1 MAVTEAPERPANRRK
16 AVRTLVANTA
26 VALLTAVTLVP
37 LIWMVTVSFMP
48 RGESSRF
55 PPPFWPSR
63 WSWENYHELLVR
75 RLIDGAWFDYRI
87 VPALWNSVA
96 IAAISTALGLLLTVP
111 AGYAFAKLR
120 FTGREWLLRVLIAAL
135 VVPGQ
140 VAMLPLFLMFRELG
154 LVNSYAGV
162 ILPSL
167 AGIFAILFVRQ
178 ACLRIPDEMIDA
190 ARMDGASEARIFVS
204 IVLPLLAPIT
214 VTLALFLFLG
224 SWNDFLWPLI
234 VLSDQHRYTLP
245 VAVAAIVR
253 EHAAD
258 GELMMAAAV
267 VTTLPVLALFVA
279 LQRYYMRGLL
289 GGSVKG

>member
-1 MAVTEAPERPANRRK
+1 MSARRRPPRLRAI
-16 AVRTLVANTA
+16 VANA
-26 VALLTAVTLVP
+26 GVALLTLVTLLP
-37 LIWMVTVSFMP
+37 LAWMVTVSFMP
-48 RGESSRF
+48 RGESGHA

-63 WSWENYHELLVR
+63 WSWENYYELLVR
-75 RLIDGAWFDYRI
+75 REIDGAWFDYRI
-87 VPALWNSVA
+87 VPALWNSIG
-96 IAAISTALGLLLTVP
+96 IAALATLFGLLLTVP

-120 FTGREWLLRVLIAAL
+120 FTGRERLLRWLIASL
-135 VVPGQ
+135 VIPGQ
-140 VAMLPLFLMFRELG
+140 VAMLPLFLLFKELG

-162 ILPSL
+162 ILPGL
-167 AGIFAILFVRQ
+167 AGIFAVLFVRQ
-178 ACLRIPDEMIDA
+178 AALGIPDEMLDA
-190 ARMDGASEARIFVS
+190 ARLDGASEARIFVR

-234 VLSDQHRYTLP
+234 VLTDQHKYTLP
-245 VAVAAIVR
+245 VAVAAIAR
-253 EHAAD
+253 EHSGD

-279 LQRYYMRGLL
+279 LQRYYLTGLL

>member
-1 MAVTEAPERPANRRK
+1 MALMKPRAILAN
-16 AVRTLVANTA
+16 VA
-26 VALLTAVTLVP
+26 VATLTALTIAP
-37 LIWMVTVSFMP
+37 LLYMVIVSFMP
-48 RGESSRF
+48 RGESSNL
-55 PPPFWPSR
+55 PTPLWPSH
-63 WSWENYHELLVR
+63 WSLENYHELLVR

-87 VPALWNSVA
+87 VPALFNSVA
-96 IAAISTALGLLLTVP
+96 IAAISTLLGLLLTVP

-120 FTGREWLLRVLIAAL
+120 FRGRERLLKILIASL

-140 VAMLPLFLMFRELG
+140 VAMLPLFLIFKQLG

-178 ACLRIPDEMIDA
+178 ATLAIPDEMIDA
-190 ARMDGASEARIFVS
+190 ARIDGASEARIFVT
-204 IVLPLLAPIT
+204 IVLPLLIPIV
-214 VTLALFLFLG
+214 VTLALFMFLG

-234 VLSDQHRYTLP
+234 VLADQHLYTLP
-245 VAVAAIVR
+245 VAVAAIAR
-253 EHAAD
+253 EHSAD

-267 VTTLPVLALFVA
+267 VTTMPVLLLFLA
-279 LQRYYMRGLL
+279 MQRYYLTGLL

>member
-1 MAVTEAPERPANRRK
+1 MN
-16 AVRTLVANTA
+16 A
-26 VALLTAVTLVP
+26 VAVLLTVATVAP
-37 LIWMVTVSFMP
+37 LLWMVLVSFMP
-48 RGESSRF
+48 RGASSAF
-55 PPPFWPSR
+55 PPPLWPVR
-63 WSWENYHELLVR
+63 WTWENYHELLAR
-75 RLIDGAWFDYRI
+75 REYDGVFFDYRI
-87 VPALWNSVA
+87 VPALLNSLFVA
-96 IAAISTALGLLLTVP
+96 GVSTLLGLLLTVP

-120 FTGREWLLRVLIAAL
+120 FRGRERLLQLLIASL

-140 VAMLPLFLMFRELG
+140 VAMLPLFLIFKELG

-178 ACLRIPDEMIDA
+178 ATLSIPDEMLDA
-190 ARMDGASEARIFVS
+190 ARLDGASEGRIFVS
-204 IVLPLLAPIT
+204 IVLPLLAPVT
-214 VTLALFLFLG
+214 VTLALFMFLG

-234 VLSDQHRYTLP
+234 VLADQHLYTLP
-245 VAVAAIVR
+245 VAVAAISR

-267 VTTLPVLALFVA
+267 VTTMPVLLLFLA
-279 LQRYYMRGLL
+279 LQRYYMTGLL

>member
-1 MAVTEAPERPANRRK
+1 MAVKWK
-16 AVRTLVANTA
+16 AVATNAAVAALTLVT
-26 VALLTAVTLVP
+26 VLP
-37 LIWMVTVSFMP
+37 LAWMVTVSFMP
-48 RGESSRF
+48 RGEANAF

-63 WSWENYHELLVR
+63 WSLENYHELLVR

-87 VPALWNSVA
+87 VPALWNSIMVA
-96 IAAISTALGLLLTVP
+96 SVSTMLGLLLTVP

-120 FTGREWLLRVLIAAL
+120 FRGRERLLQLLIASL

-140 VAMLPLFLMFRELG
+140 VAMLPLFLLFKELG

-178 ACLRIPDEMIDA
+178 ATLGIPDEMLDA
-190 ARMDGASEARIFVS
+190 ARLDGASEMRIFRS
-204 IVLPLLAPIT
+204 IVLPLLAPIV
-214 VTLALFLFLG
+214 VTLALFMFLG

-234 VLSDQHRYTLP
+234 VLADQHRYTLP
-245 VAVAAIVR
+245 VAIAAIGR

-267 VTTLPVLALFVA
+267 VTTMPVLLLFLC
-279 LQRYYMRGLL
+279 LQRYYIGGLL
-289 GGSVKG
+289 GGSIKG

>member
-1 MAVTEAPERPANRRK
+1 MALMKPRAILAN
-16 AVRTLVANTA
+16 VA
-26 VALLTAVTLVP
+26 VATLTALTIAP
-37 LIWMVTVSFMP
+37 LLYMVIVSFMP
-48 RGESSRF
+48 RGESSNL
-55 PPPFWPSR
+55 PTPLWPSH
-63 WSWENYHELLVR
+63 WSLENYHELLVR

-87 VPALWNSVA
+87 VPALFNSVA
-96 IAAISTALGLLLTVP
+96 IAAISTLLGLLLTVP

-120 FTGREWLLRVLIAAL
+120 FPGRDRLLKILIASL

-140 VAMLPLFLMFRELG
+140 VAMLPLFLIFQQLG

-178 ACLRIPDEMIDA
+178 ATLAIPDEMIDA
-190 ARMDGASEARIFVS
+190 ARIDGASEARIFVT
-204 IVLPLLAPIT
+204 IVLPLLTPIV
-214 VTLALFLFLG
+214 VTLALFMFLG

-234 VLSDQHRYTLP
+234 VLADQHLYTLP
-245 VAVAAIVR
+245 VAVAAIAR
-253 EHAAD
+253 EHSAD

-267 VTTLPVLALFVA
+267 VTTMPVLLLFLA
-279 LQRYYMRGLL
+279 MQRYYLTGLL

>member
-1 MAVTEAPERPANRRK
+1 
-16 AVRTLVANTA
+16 
-26 VALLTAVTLVP
+26 
-37 LIWMVTVSFMP
+37 MVVVSFMP
-48 RGESSRF
+48 RGESTTL
-55 PPPFWPSR
+55 PTPLWPSR
-63 WSWENYHELLVR
+63 WSLENYHELLVR
-75 RLIDGAWFDYRI
+75 RQFDGAWFDYRI
-87 VPALWNSVA
+87 VPALVNSIGVA
-96 IAAISTALGLLLTVP
+96 AVSTALGLLLTVP

-120 FTGREWLLRVLIAAL
+120 FRGRERGLQLLIASL

-140 VAMLPLFLMFRELG
+140 VAMLPLFLIFKELG

-178 ACLRIPDEMIDA
+178 ATLAIPDEMLDA
-190 ARMDGASEARIFVS
+190 ARIDGASEARIFRS
-204 IVLPLLAPIT
+204 IVLPLLTPIV

-234 VLSDQHRYTLP
+234 VLADQHLYTLP
-245 VAVAAIVR
+245 VAVAAIAR

-267 VTTLPVLALFVA
+267 VTTMPVLLLFLA
-279 LQRYYMRGLL
+279 LQRYYLTGLL
-289 GGSVKG
+289 GGSIKG

>member
-1 MAVTEAPERPANRRK
+1 MAVNRAGRWK
-16 AVRTLVANTA
+16 AVVTNAAVAMLTLVTI
-26 VALLTAVTLVP
+26 TPLV
-37 LIWMVTVSFMP
+37 WMVTVSFMP
-48 RGESSRF
+48 RGESNAF

-63 WSWENYHELLVR
+63 WSVENYHELLVR

-87 VPALWNSVA
+87 MPALWNSIWVA
-96 IAAISTALGLLLTVP
+96 SVSTLLGLLLTVP

-120 FTGREWLLRVLIAAL
+120 FRGRARLLQLLIASL

-140 VAMLPLFLMFRELG
+140 VAMLPLFLIFRELG

-178 ACLRIPDEMIDA
+178 ATLAIPDEMLDA
-190 ARMDGASEARIFVS
+190 ARLDGASEIRIFRS
-204 IVLPLLAPIT
+204 IVLPLLAPVT
-214 VTLALFLFLG
+214 VTLALFMFLG

-234 VLSDQHRYTLP
+234 VLADQHKYTLP
-245 VAVAAIVR
+245 VAIAAIGR

-267 VTTLPVLALFVA
+267 VTTMPVLLLFLC
-279 LQRYYMRGLL
+279 LQRYYIGGLL
-289 GGSVKG
+289 GGSIKG

>member
-1 MAVTEAPERPANRRK
+1 MALMKPRAI
-16 AVRTLVANTA
+16 LANTL
-26 VALLTAVTLVP
+26 VALLTALTIAP
-37 LIWMVTVSFMP
+37 LLYMVIVSFMP
-48 RGESSRF
+48 RGESSNL
-55 PPPFWPSR
+55 PTPLWPSH
-63 WSWENYHELLVR
+63 WSLENYHELLVR

-87 VPALWNSVA
+87 VPALFNSVA
-96 IAAISTALGLLLTVP
+96 IATISTLLGLLLTVP

-120 FTGREWLLRVLIAAL
+120 FRGRERLLKILIASL

-140 VAMLPLFLMFRELG
+140 VAMLPLFLIFKQLG

-178 ACLRIPDEMIDA
+178 ATLAIPDEMIDA
-190 ARMDGASEARIFVS
+190 ARIDGASEARIFVT
-204 IVLPLLAPIT
+204 IVLPLLTPIV
-214 VTLALFLFLG
+214 VTLALFMFLG

-234 VLSDQHRYTLP
+234 VLADQHLYTLP
-245 VAVAAIVR
+245 VAVAAIAR
-253 EHAAD
+253 EHSAD

-267 VTTLPVLALFVA
+267 VTTMPVLLLFLA
-279 LQRYYMRGLL
+279 MQRYYLTGLL

>member
-1 MAVTEAPERPANRRK
+1 MAVTSRAR
-16 AVRTLVANTA
+16 AVVANAA
-26 VALLTAVTLVP
+26 VALLTLLTIAP
-37 LIWMVTVSFMP
+37 LGYMVVVSFMP
-48 RGESSRF
+48 RGESGML
-55 PPPFWPSR
+55 PTPLWPSR
-63 WSWENYHELLVR
+63 WSLENYHELLVR

-87 VPALWNSVA
+87 VPALWNSLG
-96 IAAISTALGLLLTVP
+96 IAALSTGLGLLLTVP

-120 FTGREWLLRVLIAAL
+120 FRGRERLLKLLIASL

-140 VAMLPLFLMFRELG
+140 VAMLPLFLIFKELG

-178 ACLRIPDEMIDA
+178 ATMAIPDEMIDA
-190 ARMDGASEARIFVS
+190 ARLDGAGEMRIFAV

-214 VTLALFLFLG
+214 VTLALFMFLG

-234 VLSDQHRYTLP
+234 ILADQQRYTLP
-245 VAVAAIVR
+245 VAVAAIAR

-258 GELMMAAAV
+258 AELMMAAAV
-267 VTTLPVLALFVA
+267 VTTLPVLLLFLS

>member
-1 MAVTEAPERPANRRK
+1 MGVGNPRRFARAIIANGAVTAITAL
-16 AVRTLVANTA
+16 TL
-26 VALLTAVTLVP
+26 LPLV
-37 LIWMVTVSFMP
+37 WMVTVSFMP
-48 RGESSRF
+48 RGESSHF

-87 VPALWNSVA
+87 VPALWNSLGVA
-96 IAAISTALGLLLTVP
+96 ALSTLFGLLLTVP

-120 FTGREWLLRVLIAAL
+120 FTGRERLLKLLIASL

-140 VAMLPLFLMFRELG
+140 VAMLPLFLIFKELG

-178 ACLRIPDEMIDA
+178 ATLGIPDEMIDA
-190 ARMDGASEARIFVS
+190 ARLDGASEARIFMS
-204 IVLPLLAPIT
+204 IVLPLLTPIV
-214 VTLALFLFLG
+214 VTLAVFMFLG

-234 VLSDQHRYTLP
+234 VLTDQHKYTLP
-245 VAVAAIVR
+245 VAVSAIAR
-253 EHAAD
+253 EHSAD

-267 VTTLPVLALFVA
+267 VTTLPVLAIFLM
-279 LQRYYMRGLL
+279 LQRHYMTGLL

>member
-1 MAVTEAPERPANRRK
+1 MALKP
-16 AVRTLVANTA
+16 RTILANTA
-26 VALLTAVTLVP
+26 VVALTALTIAPLVY
-37 LIWMVTVSFMP
+37 MVIVSFMP
-48 RGESSRF
+48 RGESSNL
-55 PPPFWPSR
+55 PTPLWPSH
-63 WSWENYHELLVR
+63 WSLENYHELLVR

-87 VPALWNSVA
+87 VPALFNSVA
-96 IAAISTALGLLLTVP
+96 IAGISTLLGLLLTVP

-120 FTGREWLLRVLIAAL
+120 FRGRERLLKILIASL

-140 VAMLPLFLMFRELG
+140 VAMLPLFLIFKQLG

-178 ACLRIPDEMIDA
+178 ATLAIPDEMIDA
-190 ARMDGASEARIFVS
+190 ARIDGASEARIFVT
-204 IVLPLLAPIT
+204 IVLPLLTPIV
-214 VTLALFLFLG
+214 VTLALFMFLG

-234 VLSDQHRYTLP
+234 VLADQHLYTLP
-245 VAVAAIVR
+245 VAVAAIAR
-253 EHAAD
+253 EHSAD

-267 VTTLPVLALFVA
+267 VTTMPVLLLFLA
-279 LQRYYMRGLL
+279 MQRYYLTGLL

>member
-1 MAVTEAPERPANRRK
+1 MALKPRT
-16 AVRTLVANTA
+16 VRTIVANAA
-26 VALLTAVTLVP
+26 VALLTAVTLLP
-37 LIWMVTVSFMP
+37 LFWMVTVSFMP
-48 RGESSRF
+48 RGESNRF

-63 WSWENYHELLVR
+63 WSWENYYELLVR

-87 VPALWNSVA
+87 VPALWNSIA
-96 IAAISTALGLLLTVP
+96 IAALSTGLGLLLTVP

-120 FTGREWLLRVLIAAL
+120 FTGRERLLRLLIAAL

-140 VAMLPLFLMFRELG
+140 VAMLPLFLMLKEIG

-162 ILPSL
+162 ILPGL

-190 ARMDGASEARIFVS
+190 ARLDGASEARIFRS

-214 VTLALFLFLG
+214 VTLALFMFLG

-234 VLSDQHRYTLP
+234 VLSDQDKYTLP
-245 VAVAAIVR
+245 VAIAGIVR
-253 EHAAD
+253 EHAQD

-267 VTTLPVLALFVA
+267 VTTLPVLALFVT
-279 LQRYYMRGLL
+279 LQRFYMRGLL

>member
-1 MAVTEAPERPANRRK
+1 AV
-16 AVRTLVANTA
+16 L
-26 VALLTAVTLVP
+26 ALLTLLP
-37 LIWMVTVSFMP
+37 LGWMVTVSFMP
-48 RGESSRF
+48 RGEASQS

-75 RLIDGAWFDYRI
+75 RLIDGAWFDYR
-87 VPALWNSVA
+87 VLPALWNSLA
-96 IAAISTALGLLLTVP
+96 IAALATLLALLLTVP

-120 FTGREWLLRVLIAAL
+120 FSGRARLLRLLVISL

-140 VAMLPLFLMFRELG
+140 VAMLPLFLILKEVG

-178 ACLRIPDEMIDA
+178 AALGIPDEMIDA
-190 ARMDGASEARIFVS
+190 ARLDGASEARIFTA
-204 IVLPLLAPIT
+204 IVLPLLSPI
-214 VTLALFLFLG
+214 VITLAMFLFLG

-234 VLSDQHRYTLP
+234 VLSDQDKYTLP
-245 VAVAAIVR
+245 VAVAAIGR
-253 EHAAD
+253 EHAAE

-267 VTTLPVLALFVA
+267 VTTLPVLAIFLA
-279 LQRYYMRGLL
+279 LQRHYMTGLL

>member
-1 MAVTEAPERPANRRK
+1 MALKP
-16 AVRTLVANTA
+16 RTILANTA
-26 VALLTAVTLVP
+26 VVALTALTIAPLVY
-37 LIWMVTVSFMP
+37 MVIVSFMP
-48 RGESSRF
+48 RGESSNL
-55 PPPFWPSR
+55 PTPLWPSH
-63 WSWENYHELLVR
+63 WSLENYHELLVR

-87 VPALWNSVA
+87 VPALFNSVA
-96 IAAISTALGLLLTVP
+96 IAAISTLLGLLLTVP

-120 FTGREWLLRVLIAAL
+120 FRGRERLLKILIASL

-140 VAMLPLFLMFRELG
+140 VAMLPLFLIFKQLG

-178 ACLRIPDEMIDA
+178 ATLAIPDEMIDA
-190 ARMDGASEARIFVS
+190 ARIDGASETRIFVT
-204 IVLPLLAPIT
+204 IVLPLLTPIV
-214 VTLALFLFLG
+214 VTLALFMFLG

-234 VLSDQHRYTLP
+234 VLADQHLYTLP
-245 VAVAAIVR
+245 VAVAAIAR
-253 EHAAD
+253 EHSAD

-267 VTTLPVLALFVA
+267 VTTMPVLLLFLA
-279 LQRYYMRGLL
+279 MQRYYLTGLL

>member
-1 MAVTEAPERPANRRK
+1 MRR
-16 AVRTLVANTA
+16 RTLRAVALNAA
-26 VALLTAVTLVP
+26 VALLTAVTLLP
-37 LIWMVTVSFMP
+37 LVWMVLVSFMP
-48 RGESSRF
+48 RYASSAF
-55 PPPFWPSR
+55 PPPFWPAR
-63 WSWENYHELLVR
+63 WTGENYYELLVR
-75 RLIDGAWFDYRI
+75 RQFEGAWFDYKV
-87 VPALWNSVA
+87 VPAIWNSLGVA
-96 IAAISTALGLLLTVP
+96 AVATLLGLLLTVP

-120 FTGREWLLRVLIAAL
+120 FTGRERLLKLLLALL

-140 VAMLPLFLMFRELG
+140 VAMLPLFLLLREVG

-178 ACLRIPDEMIDA
+178 AALSIPDEMLDA
-190 ARMDGASEARIFVS
+190 ARLDGASEGRIFVS

-214 VTLALFLFLG
+214 VTLALFIFLG

-234 VLSDQHRYTLP
+234 VLSDAHRYTLP

-267 VTTLPVLALFVA
+267 VTTLPVLLLFLS
-279 LQRYYMRGLL
+279 LQRFYIGGLL

>member
-1 MAVTEAPERPANRRK
+1 MALIKRRRLRAVIANG
-16 AVRTLVANTA
+16 A
-26 VALLTAVTLVP
+26 VALLTAITLVP
-37 LIWMVTVSFMP
+37 LVWMVTVSFMP
-48 RGESSRF
+48 RGASSHF
-55 PPPFWPSR
+55 PPPFWPER

-75 RLIDGAWFDYRI
+75 RYIGGAWFDYRI
-87 VPALWNSVA
+87 VPALWNSLSVA
-96 IAAISTALGLLLTVP
+96 ALATGLGLLLTVP

-120 FTGREWLLRVLIAAL
+120 FTGRERLLKLLIAAL

-140 VAMLPLFLMFRELG
+140 VAMLPLFLLFKELG

-162 ILPSL
+162 ILPGL
-167 AGIFAILFVRQ
+167 AGIFSLLFVRQ
-178 ACLRIPDEMIDA
+178 AALAIPEEMLDA
-190 ARMDGASEARIFVS
+190 ARLDGASEARIFRS

-234 VLSDQHRYTLP
+234 VLTDQHKYTLP

-267 VTTLPVLALFVA
+267 VTTLPVLLIFLP
-279 LQRYYMRGLL
+279 LQRYYISGLL
-289 GGSVKG
+289 GGSIKG